1 MVWWCE
7 VPTISEFVFALPP
20 IWMGKWCVVTS
31 VCEPNTICA
40 HICLHH
46 ACSLLCTWF
55 YSCTWL
61 CIFTTFN
68 DWWCVRALWH
78 VDCLWTPFG
87 NGPCL
92 CCAISWLMW
101 HGMVILWLPDGFILT
116 CASLSKGILCIVH
129 ECAGTCTIMPH
140 VIRPTCI
147 VCYSCYGVVGPF
159 LFGCAW
165 VTQED
170 IFTHCFLFVQWHWRA
185 HMLFMYLYAS
195 DADWRAHMF
204 FTWMCVCIMI
214 VCFSGCACCVGVW
227 HMSWMAR

>member
-1 MVWWCE
+1 MNNCVCCDLQIGCAGYAYVFFVVHTVLLLHMVVYFHNFQW
-7 VPTISEFVFALPP
+7 L
-20 IWMGKWCVVTS
+20 M
-31 VCEPNTICA
+31 VCSCNMTCR
-40 HICLHH
+40 L
-46 ACSLLCTWF
+46 SL
-55 YSCTWL
+55 
-61 CIFTTFN
+61 N
-68 DWWCVRALWH
+68 
-78 VDCLWTPFG
+78 PFG

-101 HGMVILWLPDGFILT
+101 HGIVILWLPDGFILT